1 MLTNLGTDIHL
12 ASDMA
17 QYDAYCKRIL
27 ANKEILSRILGR
39 VVKEFQGMEF
49 DEIAACIED
58 DLQISTVPVDPGM
71 TNQKRVTGIQTE
83 DKIPLEG
90 VIYYDIR
97 FTAKVPQNDG
107 RIKLIINIEAQ
118 KKYHPGYD
126 IVTRGIF
133 YNSRQIS
140 AQLGTEFNIPD
151 YQELKK
157 VYSIWVCFSAP
168 RKEANAISEYSITKR
183 DIIPGIADNPESYD
197 KFSVIVIALNSRV
210 TSGDELV
217 RMLNTLFGQQT
228 ISEKKTSLKSFGI
241 NTDNLGKEMEYMCNL
256 SGLVLETGQKQ
267 GLKKGKKEGKR
278 QGREQTLTRLSILS
292 KKLQELGKV
301 DDLIKAT
308 TDSVYLEEL
317 YKKYGI

>member
-1 MLTNLGTDIHL
+1 MLTNLGTDVTL
-12 ASDMA
+12 AAEMA
-17 QYDAYCKRIL
+17 QYDAYCNRIL

-90 VIYYDIR
+90 VIFYDIR
-97 FTAKVPQNDG
+97 FTAQVPQNG
-107 RIKLIINIEAQ
+107 GHIKLIINVESQ

-126 IVTRGIF
+126 IVSRGIF

-140 AQLGTEFNIPD
+140 AQLGTEFNVPD

-168 RKEANAISEYSITKR
+168 KKEANAISEYSITKR
-183 DIIPGIADNPESYD
+183 DIIPGIADNPEAYD
-197 KFSVIVIALNSRV
+197 KFSVIVITLNSQV
-210 TSGDELV
+210 ASEDALV
-217 RMLNTLFGQQT
+217 CMLNTLFGQQT
-228 ISEKKTSLKSFGI
+228 ISEKKTALKSFGI
-241 NTDNLGKEMEYMCNL
+241 NTENLGKEMEHMCNL
-256 SGLVLETGQKQ
+256 SGLVLEEGIQQ
-267 GLKKGKKEGKR
+267 GIQ
-278 QGREQTLTRLSILS
+278 QGSEQTLTRFSILS
-292 KKLQELGKV
+292 KKLQELGKI
-301 DDLIKAT
+301 DDLVKAT
-308 TDSVYLEEL
+308 TDPMFLKEL
-317 YKKYGI
+317 YEKYGL